1 VAGRRVRFLHG
12 VWIFGFLLLA
22 GVAAWWAADRWPPSQ
37 GVDRGAI
44 ALDPGAAPRRGGEI
58 RYGVVGDLRSF
69 NPLLGGS
76 PAENLVEQH
85 LFHYGLLKYDER
97 LEPAPNLAARWQFSP
112 DGLTWTFHLRP
123 GVRWHDGTPVTAA
136 DVRFTLETILHPDY
150 GGPWAPE
157 FDYLQ
162 RVEEVDAA
170 TVRLHL
176 WEPHAPLLN
185 ALTLPLLPAHR
196 YREVPV
202 SQLAETSLN
211 AEPLGYGPYR
221 FTGSEAGRWVELAAV
236 DEYWDG
242 GPYLEKVV
250 ILAFPDEDSALAALA
265 AGEIDYLPYIPPA
278 EAAARQ
284 AALAETYRF
293 FTYLENGYVYIGPNH
308 RHPVLSRKEVRQA
321 LMLAINR
328 RRLINDVLDGLAIP
342 AYSHY
347 PPVTAAHHR
356 NIRSYDYDPRQAAVL
371 LEEAGFDQWGPDGI
385 RRDGRGNP
393 LAFSVLTDEGN
404 DELRAVLAAV
414 AEDFRQVGAA
424 MTVEPLPFGSLL
436 ARLHQGRFEAYA
448 LGWRLGLDP
457 DATLFFHS
465 RAAAADG
472 SGQIMGFNDIGFRH
486 PQVDRLLDEGR
497 SALDTGARW
506 NVYRQLHAL
515 LNEELPYLFLYTPV
529 RVGAV
534 HRRFAGV
541 VETPLGPAMPHLWY
555 VEDGEPHDGL
565 D

>member
-1 VAGRRVRFLHG
+1 MAGRRVRFLHG

-136 DVRFTLETILHPDY
+136 DVRFTLEAILHPDY
-150 GGPWAPE
+150 EGPWAPQ
-157 FDYLQ
+157 FHYLQ
-162 RVEEVDAA
+162 GVEEVDAA

-176 WEPHAPLLN
+176 WEPHAPLLH

-196 YREVPV
+196 YGDMPV
-202 SQLAETSLN
+202 DQLAASPWNEK
-211 AEPLGYGPYR
+211 PLGYGPYR
-221 FTGSEAGRWVELAAV
+221 FTGGEAGRWVELSAVAA
-236 DEYWDG
+236 YWDG
-242 GPYLEKVV
+242 GPYLEKV
-250 ILAFPDEDSALAALA
+250 IIRSFPDEEAALAALA
-265 AGEIDYLPYIPPA
+265 AGEIDYVHHIPPA
-278 EAAARQ
+278 EAGAWQQ
-284 AALAETYRF
+284 ALGTTHRF
-293 FTYLENGYVYIGPNH
+293 FTYLENGYVYIGPNLS
-308 RHPVLSRKEVRQA
+308 HPALSRLEVRRA
-321 LMLAINR
+321 LMLAVNR
-328 RRLINDVLDGLAIP
+328 RQLIAGPLHGLAVP

-356 NIRSYDYDPRQAAVL
+356 NIRSYDYDPRQAADML
-371 LEEAGFDQWGPDGI
+371 AGAGFHRVGPDGI
-385 RRDGRGNP
+385 RRDDQGNP
-393 LAFSVLTDEGN
+393 LAFTVLTDEQN
-404 DELRAVLAAV
+404 EELMAVLKAIAA
-414 AEDFRQVGAA
+414 DFRQVGVA
-424 MTVEPLPFGSLL
+424 MAIEPLPFGSLL

-472 SGQIMGFNDIGFRH
+472 NGQLMGYNDIGFRH
-486 PQVDRLLDEGR
+486 PQADRLLDEGR
-497 SALDTGARW
+497 ATLDPAARG
-506 NVYRQLHAL
+506 NVYRQLHTL

-534 HRRFAGV
+534 HRRFAGM
-541 VETPLGPAMPHLWY
+541 VETPLGPAMPHLWHL
-555 VEDGEPHDGL
+555 EDGVEGEG
-565 D
+565 